1 MLYGLETVSLGK
13 RQESELEVA
22 ELKMLSPRKNQR
34 YMMAEKV
41 TEIEEAT
48 ERSQA
53 LKTRSIASASTNR
66 SRSSSASIVAAKT
79 CAKLE
84 AVRAK
89 AEFLKKESEILIE
102 KARLKVTEACMEAS
116 LSALKHESEVAAALA
131 EAKVLEAAA
140 ESELGERISDVREIS
155 DRTHDYVMC
164 QSQVELSPPVGDEP
178 YQSPLEPIV
187 HMLKPETPQRQGS
200 LYRLGCNPDTG
211 LRKAWE
217 RLEDCFGSPEII
229 EKSLFDRIDSFPKI
243 SNKDAKK
250 LRELRDLLQEVESAK
265 RKGYNIFDRDHDEM
279 APPLRE
285 GQECWY
291 LPIFGVYHPQ
301 KPGQIRVVFDSS
313 VQKQGIS
320 LNDVL
325 LSGPDLNNSL
335 LGVLLRFRRELVA
348 VTADIEQ
355 MFHSFIVK
363 EEDRDFLHFLWFKE
377 NDTRKEIIEY
387 CMRAHVFGNS
397 PSPAVAIYGL
407 RQAAAYDEK
416 EYGSDAKHFVER
428 EFYVDDGLLST
439 PTAAEAIDL
448 LTRTKEMLATLNLR
462 LHKFASNSKEVMDAF
477 PIKDHA
483 KGLKDLNLEVDP
495 TPIQCSLGLS
505 SDVKRDVFTFHVTN
519 IKKPFTRRGIL
530 ATVNSLF
537 GPIGFVAPSS
547 LKGNSYYE
555 NSQVRLLTGTL
566 LSLKIRKKHGMHGEN
581 PYKISNG
588 WKFPDRMSIL
598 PSLQL

>member
-1 MLYGLETVSLGK
+1 
-13 RQESELEVA
+13 
-22 ELKMLSPRKNQR
+22 PRKNQR

-187 HMLKPETPQRQGS
+187 HMLKPETPQRRHRFIAWDVRDS
-200 LYRLGCNPDTG
+200 YNKPDTESIMQQPQ
-211 LRKAWE
+211 RSVQTPSHKFQAPP
-217 RLEDCFGSPEII
+217 FNFSPYKTTPQPSFNNDANVSEIA
-229 EKSLFDRIDSFPKI
+229 RIDSFPKI